1 MNRNLKRNLGYS
13 FVLAT
18 SLAVSGCGSTAPK
31 VDVCKKVMQIIG
43 RYADTQLKAIDD
55 PKAVIADASKTVVE
69 LRDLAQALPSGAQRD
84 YLNALASDYA
94 LALKPDSTMEAVMAM
109 AADLTPT
116 KIMIV
121 CPK

>member
-1 MNRNLKRNLGYS
+1 
-13 FVLAT
+13 
-18 SLAVSGCGSTAPK
+18 
-31 VDVCKKVMQIIG
+31 MQIIG